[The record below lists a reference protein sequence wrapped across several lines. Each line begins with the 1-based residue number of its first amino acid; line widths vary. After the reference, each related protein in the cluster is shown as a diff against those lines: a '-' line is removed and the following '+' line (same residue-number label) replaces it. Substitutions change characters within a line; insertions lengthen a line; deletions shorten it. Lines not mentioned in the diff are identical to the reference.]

1 MLTLLLPKKL
11 NYRDKDI
18 IKIRF
23 RDNSSPIVLISK
35 YCFAF
40 CSFQNSSPNDDHI
53 LLGELGEGV
62 IIMKL
67 LPGASSHPSLTLM
80 A

>member
-18 IKIRF
+18 VKIRF
-23 RDNSSPIVLISK
+23 RGNSSPIVLISK
-35 YCFAF
+35 YCLAF
-40 CSFQNSSPNDDHI
+40 CSFQNSFPNDDNI

-67 LPGASSHPSLTLM
+67 LSGASSHPSLT
-80 A
+80 